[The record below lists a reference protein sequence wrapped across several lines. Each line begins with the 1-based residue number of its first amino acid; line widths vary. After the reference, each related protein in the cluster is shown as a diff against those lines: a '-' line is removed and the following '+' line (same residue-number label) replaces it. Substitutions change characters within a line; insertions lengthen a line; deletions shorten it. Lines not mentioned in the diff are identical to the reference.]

1 MGVAIRPGSAIVRRV
16 LVLAAALL
24 VSVVGV
30 SAAQAAVDVV
40 GTQDYSFAS
49 ATHQPTAPTGE
60 KPQSKLWFNDG
71 YWWGSMW
78 STAKSSYDIQRFDPA
93 INGWVDTGVVIDPRD
108 KSQADMLWDGTHLYA
123 LSNVHQSAPSGD
135 FSVRLY
141 RFSYNATT
149 RIYSPDAGFP
159 VNVFTPATSDDLET
173 TAIDK
178 DSTGKLWATFTYAN
192 VPGSC
197 ATPSTCPAGRSVY
210 FAHSTTSDAAW
221 TTPAVLPF
229 VRATDVSGN
238 DVSSIVHFGN
248 KIGVLYSDQIPDSF
262 NKTGDYFAW
271 HADGAPDTAWTAE
284 TALYG
289 KRASDDHINLKA
301 APDGRL
307 YAAVKTS
314 LNDASATPIQ
324 SDPLIYLLAR
334 STTGTWTKTAFDTV
348 ASQDTRSQILIDPA
362 QNAIYQFATYP
373 PDGVYESGGW
383 IYCKVTSMDSPSF
396 TAGRGTPFMQLAVGD
411 HLNNFSSTKQTVGP
425 DTGLLGVSADDQNFH
440 YAHNS
445 LALTGATPSCSG
457 AAIAP
462 PSNPI
467 IPPPPAPPVTP
478 PVTKPPVVTVPVVTP
493 ATPPVTTAVVPVTP
507 VVATSSGVCRVV
519 SSTIKVRSLSSRFSE
534 LKRNAGIRLRVKAT
548 CSVKLKIAAALGTA
562 KGAIVARANV
572 TLKRGTTRT
581 VVVHLTSVGR
591 KLLLNRAQ
599 ARLVVTTRTPAVK
612 GLSPA
617 RLWSTAIAFR

>member
-1 MGVAIRPGSAIVRRV
+1 MGRLLACAF
-16 LVLAAALL
+16 LVCAAGA
-24 VSVVGV
+24 
-30 SAAQAAVDVV
+30 SAAQAAVGV
-40 GTQDYSFAS
+40 QDSSYA
-49 ATHQPTAPTGE
+49 ATGPSHSQPTAPTGE

-71 YWWGSMW
+71 IWWGSIW
-78 STAKSSYDIQRFDPA
+78 SKTRYTIQRYDVS
-93 INGWVDTGVVIDPRD
+93 GTWVDTGVVIDPRD
-108 KSQADMLWDGTHLYA
+108 KSQADMLWDGLHLYA
-123 LSNVHQSAPSGD
+123 ISNVHQASSTLDPA
-135 FSVRLY
+135 VRLY

-149 RIYSPDAGFP
+149 KSYSLDAGFP
-159 VNVFTPATSDDLET
+159 VVIFQPSSTSDLET
-173 TAIDK
+173 VVMDK
-178 DSTGKLWATFTYAN
+178 DSTGMLWATFTYAN

-197 ATPSTCPAGRSVY
+197 VTMATCPAGRSVY
-210 FAHSTTSDAAW
+210 TAHSTTSDSAW
-221 TTPAVLPF
+221 STPAVLPLA
-229 VRATDVSGN
+229 RAANVSGN
-238 DVSSIVHFGN
+238 DISSIVHFGN
-248 KIGVLYSDQIPDSF
+248 KIGVLYSDQIPDGSG
-262 NKTGDYFAW
+262 KTGDYFAW
-271 HADGAPDTAWTAE
+271 HADGAPDTSWTPE

-289 KRASDDHINLKA
+289 KLAADDHINLKA

-314 LNDASATPIQ
+314 LNDAGSPLP
-324 SDPLIYLLAR
+324 SDPLIYLLER
-334 STTGTWTKTAFDTV
+334 TTAGVWSKTTFATV
-348 ASQDTRSQILIDPA
+348 ATQDTRSQILIDPA

-383 IYCKVTSMDSPSF
+383 IYCKVTSMDAPSF
-396 TAGRGTPFMQLAVGD
+396 ASGLGTPFMQLSDGE

-425 DTGLLGVSADDQNFH
+425 DTGLLGVAADDQDFH

-445 LALTGATPSCSG
+445 LALSGATPSCSG

-493 ATPPVTTAVVPVTP
+493 TTPPVTTAVVPVKP

-534 LKRNAGIRLRVKAT
+534 LRRNAGIRLRVKAT
-548 CSVKLKIAAALGTA
+548 CSVKLRIAAALGTA
-562 KGAIVARANV
+562 RGAIVARANV
-572 TLKRGTTRT
+572 TLKRGTSRT
-581 VVVHLTSVGR
+581 VIVHLTSVGR
-591 KLLLNRAQ
+591 KLLHNRAQ
-599 ARLVVTTRTPAVK
+599 VRLVVTTRTPAVK